1 VPARLGGKTI
11 DIPILREMYSDVLQ
25 YFSKLPSLIVVLII
39 GVTLIRFAQH
49 SIGRLLQ
56 LARLDRA
63 LIQFVSTFLA
73 FAGWVFLISL
83 IFSILGFPQLSLA
96 FSGSIALVLLGVAT
110 NATNLIQ
117 DLLAGIFLIAE
128 PDFTVGRKIRVLS
141 VVGTIVG
148 LDIKKTKVADESGHV
163 HFVPNKVFDANVF
176 VIENKDNMAGEPD
189 TIQRA

>member
-1 VPARLGGKTI
+1 MPARLGGKTI
-11 DIPILREMYSDVLQ
+11 DIPILSEMYSDVLQ